1 MNFKDA
7 ILILT
12 ILFFLPILAFT
23 QNNVAKHSIS
33 CEIPEVALLGLI
45 SENDQNLMVSAI
57 APTEAGSSVKDF
69 KSDNNKIWINYSS
82 IIAGEN
88 HKRKIVGMVSG
99 ELPKGI
105 RIKVLASE
113 VLGSGKGTM
122 GNPSGEVSLT
132 NEPSD
137 IITNIGSCYT
147 GTGTNNGHLLTYN
160 IEIDESEYSSLIN
173 KNESINIV
181 YTLTDQN

>member
-7 ILILT
+7 ISFLI
-12 ILFFLPILAFT
+12 IFFFLPTLAFT
-23 QNNVAKHSIS
+23 QANVGKHSIS
-33 CEIPEVALLGLI
+33 CEIPEVALVGLV
-45 SENDQNLMVSAI
+45 SDNGSDLMISAI
-57 APTEAGSSVKDF
+57 APTEAGNSIDDF
-69 KSDNNKIWINYSS
+69 NSDNNKIWINYSS
-82 IIAGEN
+82 IITNEN
-88 HKRKIVGMVSG
+88 HRRKIIGMISG

-105 RIKVLASE
+105 RIKVQASE
-113 VLGSGKGTM
+113 VLGFGKGSR
-122 GNPSGEVSLT
+122 GNPSGEVFLT

-147 GTGTNNGHLLTYN
+147 GKGTNNGHVLTYKL
-160 IEIDESEYSSLIN
+160 EIDESEYSSLVN